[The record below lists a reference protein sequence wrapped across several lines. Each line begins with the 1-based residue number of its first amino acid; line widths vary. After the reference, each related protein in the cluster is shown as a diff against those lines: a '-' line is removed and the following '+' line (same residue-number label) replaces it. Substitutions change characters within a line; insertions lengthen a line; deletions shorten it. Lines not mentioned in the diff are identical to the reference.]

1 MLPIILNII
10 LFQIYLILFKSA
22 LSFLFENS
30 KSSLLEKV
38 AKQGNVAVS
47 GVIRPFF
54 AILENLFTTA
64 FLILLIL
71 LVNLKLSLIVLLLI
85 IIFYTL
91 FIFTLSKK

>member
-1 MLPIILNII
+1 MFGIVSMTLIIFNQLFKIFLNWFEGYVTNNIEYNLISNLFNFILNQPYH
-10 LFQIYLILFKSA
+10 FYLK
-22 LSFLFENS
+22 NS

-64 FLILLIL
+64 F
-71 LVNLKLSLIVLLLI
+71 
-85 IIFYTL
+85 
-91 FIFTLSKK
+91 